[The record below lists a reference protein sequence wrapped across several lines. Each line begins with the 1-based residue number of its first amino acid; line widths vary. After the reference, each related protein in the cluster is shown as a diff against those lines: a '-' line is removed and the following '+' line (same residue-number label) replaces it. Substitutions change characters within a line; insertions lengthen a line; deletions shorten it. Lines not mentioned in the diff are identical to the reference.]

1 MILMFYFNVCYQCI
15 QRWLSFSGNIFLLTQ
30 TPLLCSKCSSSPCI
44 LAIIY
49 TLLLTQ
55 GYNYRSTPLC
65 CLHHQVFFPL
75 SWSACVLF
83 LLLLLLFSCQVVS
96 DSFRSHELQHTRF
109 PCPSLSAGV
118 CSNSYPLNWWCDLT
132 ISFSAAP
139 FSS

>member
-65 CLHHQVFFPL
+65 CLHHQVF
-75 SWSACVLF
+75 
-83 LLLLLLFSCQVVS
+83 
-96 DSFRSHELQHTRF
+96 
-109 PCPSLSAGV
+109 SLSPDQHV
-118 CSNSYPLNWWCDLT
+118 CCLCCYCCCSVAKLCLTLCDPMNCSTPDFPVLHYLLVFAQ
-132 ISFSAAP
+132 IHIHWIGDVI
-139 FSS
+139 